1 MDQFCQER
9 SSVLCLLQSQK
20 PMETC
25 GHEKQVHVWLYLNT
39 LRDRPTG
46 ILDSTYSITSTF
58 PKTVVNLAF
67 LSFLLKHPRS
77 PISIP
82 TITAV
87 VLVFIWTMALGFPPI
102 FPPVQLESFQHLL
115 QSWPLS
121 WHSPC
126 TIVAAVVISKI
137 LYQPTSCLCT
147 CADIVLSHWST
158 ITALLIHLF
167 YFLFLNP
174 SQILH
179 LPIPPATQFKTPSV
193 QSLYTFK
200 RPFHCTCYARL

>member
-82 TITAV
+82 TIIAV

-147 CADIVLSHWST
+147 CADIVLSHWSM
-158 ITALLIHLF
+158 ITALLDSFVLLPFSKSIPDTASSNSSCYTVQNSF
-167 YFLFLNP
+167 CAIPVYFQKAI
-174 SQILH
+174 SLH
-179 LPIPPATQFKTPSV
+179 L
-193 QSLYTFK
+193 L
-200 RPFHCTCYARL
+200 C